1 MSRVKNEIGNKYG
14 RLTVIERAGS
24 TSGGIALWK
33 CKCDCGNETVVA
45 GSKLRNGCTVSC
57 GCRMKETGK
66 ENFQSL
72 IGQKFGKLT
81 VLERTNN
88 INNKVAYKCKCDCG
102 NVIITRAD
110 YLKNGTIKSCGC
122 MRGSAGENAIEIL
135 LKKNNIIYEKEK
147 TFPDLLS
154 IKDRKTPYRYDF
166 FLPQLNRLIEF
177 DGLQHS
183 SSQADNYFNRP
194 LIELQQIDVI
204 KNNYAKE
211 HGYSLI
217 RIPYNKLSSLVID
230 DLLTDR
236 FII

>member
-33 CKCDCGNETVVA
+33 CKCECGNETIVA
-45 GSKLRNGCTVSC
+45 GSALRNGHTVSC

-66 ENFQSL
+66 DNLKSL
-72 IGQKFGKLT
+72 VNQRFGKLT
-81 VLERTNN
+81 VIKQVNN
-88 INNKVAYKCKCDCG
+88 IGNKVAYLCQCDCG
-102 NVIITRAD
+102 NTIITKAA
-110 YLKNGTIKSCGC
+110 YLRNGTIKSCGC
-122 MRGSAGENAIEIL
+122 LSGSKGEIAIEIL
-135 LKKNNIIYEKEK
+135 LKQNNIQYEKEK

-154 IKDRKTPYRYDF
+154 IKDNKTPYRYDF

-177 DGLQHS
+177 DGLQHQS
-183 SSQADNYFNRP
+183 NQANNYFDRS
-194 LIELQQIDVI
+194 LAELQMVDTI

-211 HGYSLI
+211 HGYLLI